1 MRESLIEENRV
12 IEYLKLLKNHGRLD
26 SKAVFQAIDVL
37 SEPGNPRLLKEY
49 LGEQAIDIA
58 DMVLNGKPFCMP
70 DETADGPIRFAIAEN
85 NQFIGLYPEECHV
98 LIAGQTNTGKST
110 LLKIIFAQVL
120 LLNKKQEERQSNGEN
135 NLLAIR

>member
-1 MRESLIEENRV
+1 MEENRV
-12 IEYLKLLKNHGRLD
+12 IEHLKLLKNHGRLD
-26 SKAVFQAIDVL
+26 SKAMFQAIDAL
-37 SEPGNPRLLKEY
+37 SEPENSKLVKEY
-49 LGEQAIDIA
+49 FEEQAVELADI
-58 DMVLNGKPFCMP
+58 VLNGKPFCMP

-110 LLKIIFAQVL
+110 LLKIIFAQAL
-120 LLNKKQEERQSNGEN
+120 LLNQKQERQSNGEN

>member
-1 MRESLIEENRV
+1 MKEGFVKENPIIEH
-12 IEYLKLLKNHGRLD
+12 LKLLKNHGRLD
-26 SKAVFQAIDVL
+26 SKAMFQAMDAL
-37 SEPGNPRLLKEY
+37 SEPENSRLVKEY
-49 LGEQAIDIA
+49 FEEQAVELADIA
-58 DMVLNGKPFCMP
+58 LNGKPFQMP

-120 LLNKKQEERQSNGEN
+120 LLNKKQERQSNGEN

>member
-1 MRESLIEENRV
+1 MKQRENENPV
-12 IEYLKLLKNHGRLD
+12 LEHLKLLKNHGRLD
-26 SKAVFQAIDVL
+26 SKAMFQAIDAL
-37 SEPGNPRLLKEY
+37 SESGNSKLLKEY
-49 LGEQAIDIA
+49 FEEQAVELADI
-58 DMVLNGKPFCMP
+58 VLNGKPFCMP